1 MTQPESPTPDYT
13 ISYGEGFT
21 QVERLHTAE
30 ANAAYLLPL
39 LRPGLRVLDFG
50 CGSGDIS
57 VGLARAIAPGELHG
71 VDLEEA
77 QIELARSLAGPA
89 GLGNAIF
96 HVGDVTAIPFQDGFF
111 DVAHC
116 HNTLTYVP
124 DTQAALA
131 EVKRVLKPGGL
142 IACREMI
149 CGSSFVHPDMG
160 VMGTA
165 WDVLED
171 MLASDDGHP
180 QMGKEMKTHIL
191 ETGFTNIRISASFD
205 TYSAPT
211 DVSLIN
217 SLAKRWFSSPE
228 MQEAASIYA
237 LPTMRTSLWDRL
249 ITAIDE
255 WKDIP
260 DAAVAF
266 AFGEAVA
273 SKP

>member
-1 MTQPESPTPDYT
+1 MTQPESPTPDYA

-57 VGLARAIAPGELHG
+57 VGLAKAIAPGELHG

-96 HVGDVTAIPFQDGFF
+96 HVGDVTALPFQDGFF

-149 CGSSFVHPDMG
+149 CGPASSIPTWG
-160 VMGTA
+160 LWGPRGTC
-165 WDVLED
+165 
-171 MLASDDGHP
+171 S
-180 QMGKEMKTHIL
+180 
-191 ETGFTNIRISASFD
+191 
-205 TYSAPT
+205 
-211 DVSLIN
+211 
-217 SLAKRWFSSPE
+217 
-228 MQEAASIYA
+228 
-237 LPTMRTSLWDRL
+237 RTCWPL
-249 ITAIDE
+249 TT
-255 WKDIP
+255 DIP
-260 DAAVAF
+260 RW
-266 AFGEAVA
+266 GR
-273 SKP
+273 K